1 MASKQ
6 YAAAVVA
13 GRTSTPGPCGT
24 VRTRR
29 PQLASSGI
37 EAVGAADR
45 SSELLHMLSCPQC
58 LSGRVRF
65 EGADDLVRRVVS
77 VGVLADELAID

>member
-6 YAAAVVA
+6 YAAAEVA
-13 GRTSTPGPCGT
+13 GKTSTKGLCGT
-24 VRTRR
+24 VSLSLR
-29 PQLASSGI
+29 PPSPSVF
-37 EAVGAADR
+37 EAAGAADR
-45 SSELLHMLSCPQC
+45 SFDLLRGLSCPQC

-77 VGVLADELAID
+77 VGLLADELAVD